1 MDLGLKPRFMR
12 LHDTGSGTSVLVHF
26 SIPVFW
32 YKVLRGYL
40 HCSHFSGFILVL
52 NQVEPKALAL
62 EPNLT

>member
-26 SIPVFW
+26 SIPVFR

-40 HCSHFSGFILVL
+40 HCSHFGANLVSFWF
-52 NQVEPKALAL
+52 
-62 EPNLT
+62 